1 MPHPAT
7 HNIKMAIAFMW
18 ENIINHTQM
27 RTSLLLTHL
36 SVYYQCQF
44 LKPKN
49 DIFDETI
56 QSSSLEGNTLLF
68 LEGTSVR
75 PQTYT

>member
-1 MPHPAT
+1 
-7 HNIKMAIAFMW
+7 
-18 ENIINHTQM
+18 M

-68 LEGTSVR
+68 LEVTSVR
-75 PQTYT
+75 PQTFT